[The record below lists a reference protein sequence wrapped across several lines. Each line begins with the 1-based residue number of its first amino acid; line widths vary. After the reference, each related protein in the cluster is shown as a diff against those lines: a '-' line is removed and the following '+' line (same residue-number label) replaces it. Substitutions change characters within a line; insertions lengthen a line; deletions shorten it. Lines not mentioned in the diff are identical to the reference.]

1 MAGDYNL
8 VVLVGRLG
16 RDPELRILQ
25 NGIPVATFSLAVD
38 RAWKDG
44 NGEWNR
50 QTHWFNVVCWRDL
63 AERVSD
69 QFAKGNRVLV
79 QGELQ
84 QRTYETQKGEKRS
97 VVEVRATLV
106 RRMEF
111 QKNGGEGAPVSGA
124 VGNEYFGDE
133 DPGSPP
139 DL

>member
-25 NGIPVATFSLAVD
+25 NGTPVATFPLAVD
-38 RAWKDG
+38 RVWPDG
-44 NGEWNR
+44 NGGWNR
-50 QTHWFNVVCWRDL
+50 QTHWFNVVCWSKL

-69 QFAKGNRVLV
+69 QFGKGSLVLV

-84 QRTYETQKGEKRS
+84 QRSWQTDKGEKRS
-97 VVEVRATLV
+97 VVEIRATLV

-111 QKNGGEGAPVSGA
+111 QKNGSEGAPVSGA
-124 VGNEYFGDE
+124 VGNDYFGDE